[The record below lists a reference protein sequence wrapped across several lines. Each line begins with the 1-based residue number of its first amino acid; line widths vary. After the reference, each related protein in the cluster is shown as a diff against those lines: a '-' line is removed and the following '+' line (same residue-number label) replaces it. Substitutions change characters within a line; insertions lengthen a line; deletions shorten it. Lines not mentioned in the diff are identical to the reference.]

1 MSEVNDI
8 NTASITAQQNV
19 DKTQGDRGDISI
31 AQAADGALDIMH
43 DNLQRI
49 RDLAVQAANAT
60 ISDAERQ
67 ALQSEVNQLIAEINQ
82 TSGRANSNAAND

>member
-1 MSEVNDI
+1 VSEVNDI

-49 RDLAVQAANAT
+49 RDLAVQATNAT

>member
-1 MSEVNDI
+1 VSEVNDTNTTSI
-8 NTASITAQQNV
+8 NAQQNV

-31 AQAADGALDIMH
+31 AQAAEGGLEIMH

-49 RDLAVQAANAT
+49 RELAIQAANAT
-60 ISDAERQ
+60 ISDAERK